1 MRTSLSRLK
10 DLNDGRHY
18 HVTYENSKV
27 TEFIEFKTEFD
38 EFLASLNDVQ
48 ILLNNIV
55 FVVSPGN
62 GFIGSLNMKL
72 WGQPEA
78 SFDTF
83 QN

>member
-1 MRTSLSRLK
+1 MKCEEGKKAKR
-10 DLNDGRHY
+10 Y
-18 HVTYENSKV
+18 
-27 TEFIEFKTEFD
+27 
-38 EFLASLNDVQ
+38 FLPLDVQ

-55 FVVSPGN
+55 LVVLPGN